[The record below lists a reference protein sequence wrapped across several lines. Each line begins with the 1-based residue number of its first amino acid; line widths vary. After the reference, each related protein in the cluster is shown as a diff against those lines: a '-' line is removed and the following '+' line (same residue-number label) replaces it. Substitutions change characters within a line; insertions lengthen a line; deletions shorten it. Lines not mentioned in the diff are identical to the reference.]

1 MIERYNTPELRFI
14 WSDENKIN
22 IWKTVSTQYVYNL
35 SKQDFNI
42 EDLLNIIITPYE
54 IVEHEKI
61 TKHEFLAFI
70 ELFIKKAPIFLK
82 KYIHYGLTSSDILDT
97 SYSIQLSQATE
108 KIIDHLKIFINTL
121 KQKAIQNKDTM
132 MMGRTHGMYAEPIS
146 FGQILLTFYHEFK
159 RALSRL
165 EIVYENIKY
174 GQLSGPVGNYVL
186 CKPDVEQQTL
196 KDLDLKVEKVSTQ
209 IIPRDRYAELFC
221 SLAILAS
228 SMERIATEIRQLSQS
243 SVGEVAEGF
252 AVNQK
257 GSSAMPHKKNPI
269 GSENICGLSRLI
281 RSYAIPALE
290 NINLWHER
298 DMSHSSNERL
308 IGQDATSLSF
318 YCLNRL
324 NEIVNNL
331 IVNKDKMQENINNS
345 KYLFY
350 SQRLLLLL
358 VEKGYNRDEA
368 YKIVQEIAFKT
379 QQSSYNFQEVFNQH
393 EIKLKLNCNENELFD
408 FSFYTKHNDLFFKD
422 IEE

>member
-22 IWKTVSTQYVYNL
+22 IWKNVSAQYVYNL
-35 SKQDFNI
+35 SKHDFNV
-42 EDLLNIIITPYE
+42 EDLINIIITPYE
-54 IVEHEKI
+54 ISEHERI

-70 ELFIKKAPIFLK
+70 ELFTKKAPIYLK

-97 SYSIQLSQATE
+97 SYSIQLSQALE
-108 KIIDHLKIFINTL
+108 KIIDNLKTFILTL
-121 KQKAIQNKDTM
+121 KNKAIEHKDTM

-146 FGQILLTFYHEFK
+146 FGHIILTFYHEFN
-159 RALSRL
+159 RALKRL
-165 EIVYENIKY
+165 EIVAENINY

-186 CKPDVEQQTL
+186 CSHDIEQKTL
-196 KDLDLKVEKVSTQ
+196 KDLNLKVEPTSTQ
-209 IIPRDRYAELFC
+209 VIPRDRYAELFC

-252 AVNQK
+252 AVHQK

-281 RSYAIPALE
+281 RSYALPALE
-290 NINLWHER
+290 NITLWHER

-308 IGQDATSLSF
+308 IGQDATSLTF

-324 NEIVNNL
+324 NEIVKNL
-331 IVNKDKMQENINNS
+331 IVNKDKMQENIKNS

-350 SQRLLLLL
+350 SQRLLLML

-368 YKIVQEIAFKT
+368 YKIVQDIAFKT
-379 QQSSYNFQEVFNQH
+379 QQSTHTFQEVFNQH
-393 EIKLKLNCNENELFD
+393 DIKIKLNCNEKELFD
-408 FSFYTKHNDLFFKD
+408 FDFYTKHNDIFFKN
-422 IEE
+422 IKE